1 MSASRLV
8 HGVLAALLS
17 VGGMASGMS
26 GDERV
31 IATYPHI
38 AGPER
43 SAPIRAGYLRIKP
56 DMSSADVRDILGE
69 PDEIRPLYAPMAKH
83 PKAIGQTCW
92 YVLRRL
98 VEHGSQS
105 ERQESAVRVSFD
117 LHGVVTGVDA
127 WGLE

>member
-1 MSASRLV
+1 MSTPRFV
-8 HGVLAALLS
+8 HGLLALLLS
-17 VGGMASGMS
+17 AAGMASGMS

-31 IATYPHI
+31 IAIYPHI

-43 SAPIRAGYLRIKP
+43 STAIRAGYLRIAP
-56 DMSSADVRDILGE
+56 GMSSAEVRDMLGE
-69 PDEIRPLYAPMAKH
+69 PDEIRALYAPMAKH
-83 PKAIGQTCW
+83 PKAIGQTYW
-92 YVLRRL
+92 YVLQRL
-98 VEHGSQS
+98 AEHGSQS

>member
-38 AGPER
+38 SDPQR
-43 SAPIRAGYLRIKP
+43 SAAIRAGYLRIKP
-56 DMSSADVRDILGE
+56 GMSLADVRDILGE

-83 PKAIGQTCW
+83 PKAIGQTYW
-92 YVLRRL
+92 YVLQRL

-117 LHGVVTGVDA
+117 LDGVVIVVDA

>member
-1 MSASRLV
+1 MFASRLV

-17 VGGMASGMS
+17 VGGMVSGMS

-43 SAPIRAGYLRIKP
+43 SAAIRAGYVRITP
-56 DMSSADVRDILGE
+56 GMLSAEVRDILGE
-69 PDEIRPLYAPMAKH
+69 PDEIRPLYAPMAKQ

-98 VEHGSQS
+98 AEHGSQS

-117 LHGVVTGVDA
+117 LQGVVTAVDA

>member
-1 MSASRLV
+1 MSASRFV
-8 HGVLAALLS
+8 QGVMAALLS

-43 SAPIRAGYLRIKP
+43 SAAIRAGYVRIKP
-56 DMSSADVRDILGE
+56 GMSSADVRDILGE
-69 PDEIRPLYAPMAKH
+69 PDEVRPLYAPMAKH
-83 PKAIGQTCW
+83 PKTIGQTCW

-98 VEHGSQS
+98 AEHGSQS

-117 LHGVVTGVDA
+117 LQGAVSAVDA
-127 WGLE
+127 WGLD